1 MVTMGVGPVRS
12 VLLLFA
18 QIQEATTTT
27 TTTTN
32 KIPRTQ
38 SCLIPPAQIQSV
50 AEPLICHIN
59 IVWSPGPGL
68 VACWSAINI
77 LIV

>member
-18 QIQEATTTT
+18 QIQEATT

>member
-59 IVWSPGPGL
+59 IVWSPGL